1 MNRYKLQLFA
11 EAVSGKKIVY
21 MYRMLAD
28 AAKEAATHLAFT
40 TENSTSMS
48 RDADTT
54 ETKDGPIR
62 TPGAVEIEI
71 TTTALLAVKD
81 TMIQKLRDALVKEG
95 KVEIWEIN
103 LAEAGTTQNKY
114 KATYYQGYVTEFEK
128 TSGAEDYVECSLT
141 FGVEGTGADGEVTLT
156 VEQQEM
162 IELYGFKDITKEGE

>member
-1 MNRYKLQLFA
+1 MK
-11 EAVSGKKIVY
+11 
-21 MYRMLAD
+21 
-28 AAKEAATHLAFT
+28 
-40 TENSTSMS
+40 
-48 RDADTT
+48 
-54 ETKDGPIR
+54 
-62 TPGAVEIEI
+62 I
-71 TTTALLAVKD
+71 TTTALLAKD

-103 LAEAGTTQNKY
+103 LAEAGTVQNKY

-162 IELYGFKDITKEGE
+162 IELYGFKDIAKEGE